1 MWCYTT
7 TMCVNT
13 CFVHAHTHSYSLS
26 HGFWQSLLM
35 MTIFINDKIWKK
47 NEKNRSAINLDYT
60 WNEMETSVHLH
71 TSTLM
76 SHNGQC
82 NSWSRHCSIAF
93 LTVVH
98 SSLAHSTLFGVV
110 LIKCNHETLMTQLS
124 SSLSGILWGV
134 LAGFVI
140 NQTTTTIMVEIC
152 KLKSLGH
159 NQNTESQTFS
169 RQQRSTSINV

>member
-1 MWCYTT
+1 MWLLLELIERIFWYVLALKTFEWIY
-7 TMCVNT
+7 VRLHYNY
-13 CFVHAHTHSYSLS
+13 VHAHTHSYSLS

-47 NEKNRSAINLDYT
+47 NEKNWSAINLDYT

-110 LIKCNHETLMTQLS
+110 LIKCNHETFNDS
-124 SSLSGILWGV
+124 
-134 LAGFVI
+134 
-140 NQTTTTIMVEIC
+140 TI
-152 KLKSLGH
+152 
-159 NQNTESQTFS
+159 
-169 RQQRSTSINV
+169 